1 MASRKTKVESR
12 KRTGLRNQK
21 VTLLCVTFQLRNMQR
36 SIKHEFTFDQPPE
49 VVWQCLTD
57 PELLAQWLMP
67 NDFKA
72 IVGHK
77 FQFGAKP
84 KFPLG
89 FDGRIYC
96 EVLEII
102 PLKKLVYSWK
112 GGMSKENPSLDS
124 IVVWTLTPAENG
136 TLLCLEHKGFNGMK
150 NYLAYIIM
158 TKGWAKIG
166 KRLLN
171 RLTLNS
177 K

>member
-1 MASRKTKVESR
+1 
-12 KRTGLRNQK
+12 
-21 VTLLCVTFQLRNMQR
+21 MQR
-36 SIKHEFTFDQPPE
+36 DIIHEFTFAQPPE
-49 VVWQCLTD
+49 LVWEYLTD
-57 PELLAQWLMP
+57 PALLAEWLMP

-72 IVGHK
+72 EVGYK
-77 FQFGAKP
+77 FQFGARP

-102 PLKKLVYSWK
+102 PFKKLVYSWK
-112 GGMSKENPSLDS
+112 GGMSKEHPSLDS
-124 IVVWTLTPAENG
+124 TVVWTLKPTESG
-136 TLLCLEHKGFNGMK
+136 TVLRLEHKGFKGMK

-166 KRLLN
+166 KRLLTQ
-171 RLTLNS
+171 LTPER